1 MSAHAFGNR
10 RNRLT
15 GAVEAHAALLELLE
29 AGDIDAFGAA
39 LRTHLDATHRVLVG
53 R

>member
-1 MSAHAFGNR
+1 MSAHAFGGR
-10 RNRLT
+10 RNRLA
-15 GAVEAHAALLELLE
+15 GAVEEHAAPLGLLES
-29 AGDIDAFGAA
+29 GDVAAFGAA